1 MTRFYPA
8 FLHLEGRPCIV
19 IGSGP
24 VAEQKVVGLLHAGAR
39 VTVISPDPPRRLQDL
54 ASGGVIQIRRRAFEP
69 GDLDG
74 AFLAIVHSDDP
85 EVRDRAWR
93 EAERRRVLINAVDDM
108 PHCAFIAPAVY
119 EQGDLTVAVST
130 AGKSPAL
137 AVRVRDRLADLLGPE
152 YGALLD
158 LVGDLRTEVTRRVP
172 DASIRTALWY
182 NIVDSDAVCE
192 SVRRGD
198 LTAARTL
205 IARLVSEAEQHA
217 GASTHRGAPPAGG
230 LPSSAGDAPE
240 RVSRPGTPGEAKP

>member
-8 FLHLEGRPCIV
+8 FLHLEGRPCVV

-24 VAEQKVVGLLHAGAR
+24 IAEQKTVGLLHAGAR

-54 ASGGVIQIRRRAFEP
+54 ASDGVIQIRRRAYEP

-85 EVRDRAWR
+85 DVRDRAWR

-108 PHCAFIAPAVY
+108 PHCAFIAPAVF

-137 AVRVRDRLADLLGPE
+137 AVRVRNRVGALLGPE
-152 YGALLD
+152 YATLLS
-158 LVGDLRTEVTRRVP
+158 LLGDLRAEVGARVP
-172 DASIRTALWY
+172 DAAARTALWY
-182 NIVDSDAVCE
+182 RIVDSDAIE
-192 SVRRGD
+192 FIARGD
-198 LTAARTL
+198 L
-205 IARLVSEAEQHA
+205 A
-217 GASTHRGAPPAGG
+217 GARRRIAQLVADAEERAASTVAESG
-230 LPSSAGDAPE
+230 S
-240 RVSRPGTPGEAKP
+240 